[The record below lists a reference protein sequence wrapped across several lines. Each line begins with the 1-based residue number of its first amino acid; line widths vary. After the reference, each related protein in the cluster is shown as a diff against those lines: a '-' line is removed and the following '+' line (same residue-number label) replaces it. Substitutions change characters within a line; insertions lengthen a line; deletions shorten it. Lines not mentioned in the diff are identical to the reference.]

1 MKLLLGLLC
10 LLCACS
16 RPDQRVV
23 DDKPTAVAV
32 DAEHALIKTGT
43 VGTPETK
50 TDGTYVFVDV
60 KNNSGEDRLIA
71 VVGKLLDADGKE
83 VGALHWDEMRV
94 PAGAIR
100 TFALVSKDPV
110 AGAVQATYRV
120 VRAEALAHPAE
131 VVIEEAT
138 TPRQDGALVAAGWLR
153 NREQRGGSAVA
164 AATFYGKGGK
174 ILGRPF
180 TIVRI
185 PPGARRPVRFV
196 GPKDAAEVVLFVGE
210 VVFE

>member
-1 MKLLLGLLC
+1 MKLLASILC

-16 RPDQRVV
+16 RADQRVV

-32 DAEHALIKTGT
+32 DSEHALIKTGA
-43 VGTPETK
+43 VGTENK
-50 TDGTYVFVDV
+50 TDGTYVLVDV

-71 VVGKLLDADGKE
+71 VLGKLLDASGKE

-94 PAGAIR
+94 PAGAVR

-110 AGAVQATYRV
+110 AGAVRATYRV
-120 VRAEALAHPAE
+120 VRAESLSHPAE
-131 VVIEEAT
+131 IVIEEAT
-138 TPRQDGALVAAGWLR
+138 TPRQDGSLVAAGWLR
-153 NREQRGGSAVA
+153 NREGRGASAVA
-164 AATFYGKGGK
+164 AATFYGPDGK
-174 ILGRPF
+174 ILARPF
-180 TIVRI
+180 TMVRI

-196 GPKDAAEVVLFVGE
+196 GPKEAVETVLFVGE

>member
-1 MKLLLGLLC
+1 MKLLAFLC

-16 RPDQRVV
+16 RAEKRVV

-32 DAEHALIKTGT
+32 DAEHALIKTGM
-43 VGTPETK
+43 VGTENK
-50 TDGTYVFVDV
+50 ADGTYVLVDV
-60 KNNSGEDRLIA
+60 KNNSGEDRLIG
-71 VVGKLLDADGKE
+71 VVGKLLDGDGKE

-110 AGAVQATYRV
+110 AGAVGATYRV
-120 VRAEALAHPAE
+120 VRAEAVAHPAE
-131 VVIEEAT
+131 IVIEEAT

-164 AATFYGKGGK
+164 AATFYGADGK
-174 ILGRPF
+174 ILARPF

-196 GPKDAAEVVLFVGE
+196 GSKEATEAALFVGE